1 MAGLILFPINTI
13 HYILSELWGTISVSF
28 LLWGYVNSI
37 TPRAAAKR
45 YYGVLG
51 LGAQAGPIAAGKL
64 VDHIGEM
71 MGKGDAAFAKTI
83 KYLNAVSL
91 VFMALFAAGYA
102 FMQLY
107 VMKLPQFVDSAAD
120 GAKNKKKKKMGIM
133 ESIKY
138 CVGNP
143 YVLALGGM
151 VFAYGWCMVVGE
163 LAYKE
168 VMKLAKNGDPNGYS
182 QMKGIESMS
191 SSICAAFLM
200 VFVSHNIIR
209 LCGWKVR

>member
-1 MAGLILFPINTI
+1 M
-13 HYILSELWGTISVSF
+13 SF
-28 LLWGYVNSI
+28 LLWGYVNTI
-37 TPRAAAKR
+37 TPNSAAKR

-51 LGAQAGPIAAGKL
+51 LGAQLGPITAGLL
-64 VDHIGEM
+64 VDHIGAM
-71 MGKGDAAFAKTI
+71 MGKGDAAFAQTI

-91 VFMALFAAGYA
+91 VFMGLFAGGYA

-107 VMKLPQFVDSAAD
+107 VMKLPQFMETAAA
-120 GAKNKKKKKMGIM
+120 GKTKKKKKKMGIM

-138 CVGNP
+138 CFGDS

-168 VMKLAKNGDPNGYS
+168 VMKLAKNGDPTGYS
-182 QMKGIESMS
+182 QMKGTESTS
-191 SSICAAFLM
+191 SSITAAFLM
-200 VFVSHNIIR
+200 IFVSHNIIR
-209 LCGWKVR
+209 LCGWKVC